1 MQIIPTLAQFE
12 VFDKNKCFHR
22 HGTTWVPSRPETAF
36 IVYLW
41 SHRFIGS
48 LKGFMAHRS
57 KIEMFVGIPTYLKY
71 DVFAMNYFVYFKAD
85 FYPCLVCCERLLQCP
100 DSLCKQNCGII
111 LLKQP
116 WVIDQNLMT
125 CFWHVCSGR
134 SMLRSWLGP
143 PLTG

>member
-1 MQIIPTLAQFE
+1 MEQPEFRAAQ
-12 VFDKNKCFHR
+12 R
-22 HGTTWVPSRPETAF
+22 QL
-36 IVYLW
+36 LW
-41 SHRFIGS
+41 FTFGATS
-48 LKGFMAHRS
+48 LLVRLKFFKAHRS

-71 DVFAMNYFVYFKAD
+71 DVFAMNYFVYFKTD

-134 SMLRSWLGP
+134 SMLRS
-143 PLTG
+143 